1 MYFPQADLW
10 IQSPNR
16 VQLEVNSKM
25 YMEKKNVYGN
35 IKKLKETKKNTV
47 GVCARTDA
55 KTYFEIQLL
64 VCGYG
69 LLEQNRDQK
78 YTNICTFNHFL
89 LRI

>member
-10 IQSPNR
+10 TQSPNR

-35 IKKLKETKKNTV
+35 IKKLKETKKNKV
-47 GVCARTDA
+47 GVCALTDA

-78 YTNICTFNHFL
+78 YTHICTFNHFL